1 MYNGSRASLDTET
14 TKTDCTFCQRHEIAP
29 YILKETARFRIV
41 ADHAPLVEG
50 HLLIM
55 PRHHYACYGAVP
67 AGLDKE
73 LLMLKGEVQDFLAQF
88 YAPVIFW
95 EHGIFRQT
103 VFHAHLHCFPFGD
116 ITYDLSKELHEEVI
130 QSQHDIRA
138 WYTTRGHYFFLQDG
152 HHALLFPPQMDTY
165 VHIIQEVLW
174 SGASARN
181 GHTSWRSPQQ
191 RYEEGRAQIVSMIA
205 KWRVFQEQ
213 QGVPH
218 ADEASAR

>member
-14 TKTDCTFCQRHEIAP
+14 TQSGCAFCQRNDIDS

-55 PRHHYACYGAVP
+55 PKFHYACYGAVP
-67 AGLDKE
+67 AELDME
-73 LLMLKGEVQDFLAQF
+73 LLTLKHEVQDFFAQF

-116 ITYDLSKELHEEVI
+116 ITYDLSKDLHDEVI
-130 QSQHDIRA
+130 HSQHDIRA
-138 WYTTRGHYFFLQDG
+138 WYTSRGHYFFLQDR
-152 HHALLFPPQMDTY
+152 HSALLFPPRMDAY
-165 VHIIQEVLW
+165 MRIIQEVLW

-181 GHTSWRSPQQ
+181 GHSSWRSPQQ
-191 RYEEGRAQIVSMIA
+191 RREEGVALIESVTA
-205 KWRVFQEQ
+205 KWRVFQQQ
-213 QGVPH
+213 QGAWH
-218 ADEASAR
+218 ADEAGTR